1 MFADFF
7 RHVLS
12 ASLRVFPLHKRH
24 KEETSSRVRIS
35 TGGRLSGSA
44 NVYHRISPRFT
55 LYPPSLLQ
63 SVRSFLGRDDWI
75 DFEVND
81 VVPMSN
87 PFVDVIDIG
96 CLHQLKTNLQLLIH
110 PTGKILQPLRRH
122 PPVLSEAP
130 VNRQRITI
138 PKPLDNHVKHVQY
151 LNFYGYTKGT
161 KKKRSSG
168 DRSRAVGVMLRSHGR
183 TGNSSCNR

>member
-1 MFADFF
+1 MTI
-7 RHVLS
+7 S
-12 ASLRVFPLHKRH
+12 APPH
-24 KEETSSRVRIS
+24 
-35 TGGRLSGSA
+35 GGRLVNLLAAPDRASELEQRAKGGPSWQLTRRQLCDLELLA
-44 NVYHRISPRFT
+44 GGGFSP
-55 LYPPSLLQ
+55 LE
-63 SVRSFLGRDDWI
+63 SFLGRDDWI

-138 PKPLDNHVKHVQY
+138 PKPLDNHVKHVQ
-151 LNFYGYTKGT
+151 LPQLLWLH
-161 KKKRSSG
+161 KRHKEETQFRRPLKSCWCYAAFPWK
-168 DRSRAVGVMLRSHGR
+168 DR
-183 TGNSSCNR
+183 

>member
-24 KEETSSRVRIS
+24 KEETASRVRIS

-96 CLHQLKTNLQLLIH
+96 CLHQLKTNLQLIIH
-110 PTGKILQPLRRH
+110 PTGKILQPLRR
-122 PPVLSEAP
+122 PPPMLSEAP

-138 PKPLDNHVKHVQY
+138 PKPLDNHVKHVQ
-151 LNFYGYTKGT
+151 LPQLLWLH
-161 KKKRSSG
+161 KR
-168 DRSRAVGVMLRSHGR
+168 HKEETQFGR
-183 TGNSSCNR
+183 PP